1 MNVKNRKCIK
11 KLSWRSLWASRKRN
25 IIAIIAIAL
34 TTLLFTSMFT
44 IVLSLNA
51 SYETYQF
58 RQLGGYNHGTFK
70 DVSSEQAE
78 RISAHPKV
86 KEVGVRKVIG
96 ISVDGVFAK
105 TPAEVSYMD
114 ANCTKWS
121 YATPTTGRIPESG
134 KEVAMDTAAL
144 QLLGVTPELGAEVTF
159 SYSVTDKDQIAFDVT
174 DTFTLVG
181 YWDYDDLM
189 PVHYINISMDYAD
202 NIEAQAMETGLE
214 PFRTDLN
221 VMLPSSAN
229 IQGQMEQVDTDL
241 GYTWDSYTD
250 PNSVRIGV
258 NWGYTT
264 SQLAF
269 QIDPELVIAVVA
281 FLLLVIFTG
290 YLIIYN
296 IFQLSVTG
304 DIRFYGLLKTIGTT
318 PRQLKRIIRQQSLL
332 LCVIGIP
339 VGLLLGYGIGAV
351 LVPVVLKTTQ
361 LGAVSFTISTSPVIF
376 LGSALFALLTVLLSC
391 SKPGKMAA
399 KVSPVEATKYTDMVQ
414 TKKKHR
420 GIRGAKLHQMAFANL
435 GRNKKKTVLVV
446 LSLALSVTLFNALC
460 CFVGGFSMEKYVSSM
475 TCADFI
481 VSTTDYFRF
490 NMSADEFIT
499 PEQIEEI
506 AANTNA
512 RLSGTGYAVRGAKYL
527 WMTEDALRQDYAR
540 YESAEQLDI
549 HMSGMEHRGNMVMGD
564 TRIEALDSSLFEK
577 LQVFDGDLSP
587 MLKPDNH
594 AIAIAVSLDDYGN
607 LPNRD
612 YYPKVGDT
620 VTVTYADDL
629 KYIDSRTGELCTADT
644 PEEYLQPKLYGA
656 RDVEY
661 TVCALVK
668 LPYSMGYRYGGIGY
682 NTVLSVDTA
691 LRDSSGS
698 VIPMLYLFDTSDETG
713 ETEAEQYLSDL
724 SAGALSPLMYESK
737 ATARAEF
744 AQFQQM
750 FLLVGGVLCAII
762 GLVGLLNFFNA
773 MMTGI
778 LSRRRE
784 FAVLQ
789 AVGMTNRQLKTMLIY
804 EGLFYAMASVAAAF
818 VLSLV
823 LGPLAGK
830 MLGSMF
836 WFFDYQF
843 TILPVLLTIPMF
855 LLLGWLIPTVLYG
868 QAAKQSVIEQLRDIQ

>member
-221 VMLPSSAN
+221 VMLTSSAN
-229 IQGQMEQVDTDL
+229 IRRQMEQVDTDL
-241 GYTWDSYTD
+241 GYTWDSYTE

-361 LGAVSFTISTSPVIF
+361 LGAVSSTISTSPVIF

-420 GIRGAKLHQMAFANL
+420 GIRVAKLHQMAFANL